1 MNENSYI
8 KIEEYIN
15 GSMSRDEQLSFEAEL
30 ITNEELSVAF
40 KIYKQIET
48 EMRTHENCSG
58 QEALLRKSLE
68 KLNIKYLGNEF
79 QQQAGLE
86 EATPVIYI
94 NEDQKVEEDSNS
106 GKIKRWKWLAAASI
120 VICFVSLG
128 VRWLSAIT
136 TKTI

>member
-94 NEDQKVEEDSNS
+94 NEDQ
-106 GKIKRWKWLAAASI
+106 
-120 VICFVSLG
+120 FSLSLI
-128 VRWLSAIT
+128 RIFYFAIAVY
-136 TKTI
+136 IFLHIIAFLLF